1 MPTGQD
7 LQGFILKFPNYDMI
21 LTVKTWDKE
30 VIWKSQVTG
39 CPCFSKK
46 KNSTQSLT
54 TKYQE
59 MLAKK
64 NAMLAE

>member
-1 MPTGQD
+1 
-7 LQGFILKFPNYDMI
+7 MI